1 MKGTITYRPRFL
13 TDGVEC
19 FDMPGPLA
27 AQQPEFSR
35 PVHIKDIGEEGVS
48 LDIEADASER
58 EALARRFGLVSLDT
72 LTASVT
78 LSPVSRSLFRVAGS
92 FEAEVV
98 QSCVI
103 TLDPVPARLVESFSA
118 LFGEGGPGMA
128 ALVEAEE
135 AEDEPEPIK
144 DGAIDLGETV
154 AQHLSLA
161 LDPYPRKP
169 GASLPDEY
177 AAGREGAENG
187 RVKPFAGLDALKRG
201 RER

>member
-1 MKGTITYRPRFL
+1 MPR
-13 TDGVEC
+13 
-19 FDMPGPLA
+19 PLA
-27 AQQPEFSR
+27 VQQPEFSR
-35 PVHIKDIGEEGVS
+35 RVEIKNIDPEGVS
-48 LDIEADASER
+48 LEIEADASER
-58 EALARRFGLVSLDT
+58 AALARRFKLVSLDR
-72 LTASVT
+72 LTASGT
-78 LSPVSRSLFRVAGS
+78 LSPVSRTLFRVTGS

-98 QSCVI
+98 QSCVV

-128 ALVEAEE
+128 ALVDAGEE
-135 AEDEPEPIK
+135 EDEPEPIEG
-144 DGAIDLGETV
+144 GAIDLGETV

-177 AAGREGAENG
+177 AAGAEGAESG
-187 RVKPFAGLDALKRG
+187 RVKPFAGLGALKRG

>member
-1 MKGTITYRPRFL
+1 MPRPL
-13 TDGVEC
+13 G
-19 FDMPGPLA
+19 

-35 PVHIKDIGEEGVS
+35 QVEIKDIGAEGIS

-58 EALARRFGLVSLDT
+58 EALARRFGLVSLDR
-72 LTASVT
+72 LTASAT
-78 LSPVSRSLFRVAGS
+78 LSLVSRTLFRVAGS

-98 QSCVI
+98 QSCVV

-128 ALVEAEE
+128 ALVDADEE
-135 AEDEPEPIK
+135 EDEPEPIEG
-144 DGAIDLGETV
+144 GAIDLGETV

-169 GASLPDEY
+169 GASLPDQF
-177 AAGREGAENG
+177 AAGPEGAQSG

>member
-1 MKGTITYRPRFL
+1 MPR
-13 TDGVEC
+13 
-19 FDMPGPLA
+19 PLA

-35 PVHIKDIGEEGVS
+35 PIDINDIGAEGVS
-48 LDIEADASER
+48 LEIEAELSER
-58 EALARRFGLVSLDT
+58 EGLARRFGLVSLDK
-72 LTASVT
+72 LTASATVF
-78 LSPVSRSLFRVAGS
+78 PVSRSLFRVAGS

-98 QSCVI
+98 QSCVV

-128 ALVEAEE
+128 ALVDTDEE
-135 AEDEPEPIK
+135 EDEPEPIEN
-144 DGAIDLGETV
+144 GAIDLGETV

-169 GASLPDEY
+169 GASLPDDY
-177 AAGREGAENG
+177 ALGPEGADAG
-187 RVKPFAGLDALKRG
+187 RVKPFAGLGALKTR